1 MANTGKTT
9 TEKTAAKTSAKT
21 IAVPKNVNK
30 AVKTELYDTLRTA
43 LTAPQGNSKK
53 TSFVQDYVTL
63 MLKEAKKNPNSEIGK
78 LLARI
83 LMNEDIIADLD
94 AQTDKYLARDIDFN
108 EYRIMKT
115 LYPEQ
120 QQIYNDRFNKRIICI
135 GSRRIG
141 KSELAARLLLKD
153 ALRPGRCAIYVNLKF
168 ENAIRQC
175 YSVCEALVK
184 SLGIPYEKMSKNEG
198 EIRLTNGS
206 CILFKG
212 NNDRSVAD
220 TFLGGKYSLAVVD
233 EVQNQC
239 NLQYLLDTVLG
250 PTIDRDY
257 EDGQIICLG
266 TPPRIPHTYCERIW
280 KEFKGWKHYGWDMS
294 KNPFLKGDL
303 DTIIDRIC
311 DEKKVTKDAPFIQRE
326 YFGNWIYDIEA
337 RVIKKPLMYIGGTE
351 FVKKEIAD
359 GGFHC
364 DYVYGGIDWGGT
376 DYNAI
381 VTIAWD
387 HKRCK
392 GYILDH
398 YKFNQATATE
408 IIKKCTDSLYE
419 AQDILALSGSEINNV
434 LYYADHN
441 IKSLVFEL
449 QNNYNFPIQLAYKY
463 DKIGGL
469 QILADLLATH
479 IYTPT
484 ESPLADEYEM
494 SVYKRDEETD
504 AILPEID
511 DDTFHP
517 DALDALLYASRA
529 IVQLENPL
537 ESELGY
543 VEAEAAVRGLPE
555 DERDFTDEMDND

>member
-1 MANTGKTT
+1 MGN
-9 TEKTAAKTSAKT
+9 T

-43 LTAPQGNSKK
+43 LTQPQGKSKK
-53 TSFVQDYVTL
+53 TSFVQDYVAL
-63 MLKEAKKNPNSEIGK
+63 MLKEAKANPNSEIGK
-78 LLARI
+78 LLARM
-83 LMNEDIIADLD
+83 LMNEDIISDLD

-120 QQIYNDRFNKRIICI
+120 QQLYNDRFSRRIICI

-153 ALRPGRCAIYVNLKF
+153 ALRPNRCAIYVNLKF

-175 YSVCEALVK
+175 YTVCEALVK
-184 SLGIPYEKMSKNEG
+184 SLGIPYDKMSKNEG
-198 EIRLTNGS
+198 EIKLSNGS
-206 CILFKG
+206 SILFKG

-311 DEKKVTKDAPFIQRE
+311 EEKHVTRDAPFIQRE

-337 RVIKKPLMYIGGTE
+337 RIIKDPILYDSGE
-351 FVKKEIAD
+351 DNSYVKELIENGK
-359 GGFHC
+359 FHC
-364 DYVYGGIDWGGT
+364 DFVYGGIDWGGT

-387 HKRCK
+387 SKRSV
-392 GYILDH
+392 GYILNH
-398 YKFNQATATE
+398 YKFNQSTATE
-408 IIKKCTDSLYE
+408 IIEKCRQSLYE
-419 AQDILALSGSEINNV
+419 AQDILALSGNEINKV
-434 LYYADHN
+434 IYYADHN

-449 QNNYNFPIQLAYKY
+449 QNNYNFPVQLAYKY

-469 QILADLLATH
+469 QILSDLLRTH
-479 IYTPT
+479 IQTPKD
-484 ESPLADEYEM
+484 SPLSDEYEM
-494 SVYKRDEETD
+494 AVYKRDEETD

-529 IVQLENPL
+529 IVQIENPL
-537 ESELGY
+537 EKELGY
-543 VEAEAAVRGLPE
+543 VEAEPYVRRAPD
-555 DERDFTDEMDND
+555 DEIDFTDEIGE